1 MKNYSTII
9 SLALT
14 LLAFLALNN
23 YAFAANFLDLFPREK
38 TNFEK
43 GLDSWKM
50 LILLIEPLLAVA
62 AATAFFKEDLHFEVL
77 TQNKS
82 GLAKLFTGL
91 FLILAL
97 IFIIL
102 CNAGE
107 AAKLFSKI

>member
-9 SLALT
+9 SLALA
-14 LLAFLALNN
+14 LLAFFSINN

-43 GLDSWKM
+43 VLDSWKM
-50 LILLIEPLLAVA
+50 WILLIESLLAVA
-62 AATAFFKEDLHFEVL
+62 AAIAFFKEDLHFEVL

-91 FLILAL
+91 FFILAL
-97 IFIIL
+97 IFIVL
-102 CNAGE
+102 YNVGE
-107 AAKLFSKI
+107 AAKAFSKI